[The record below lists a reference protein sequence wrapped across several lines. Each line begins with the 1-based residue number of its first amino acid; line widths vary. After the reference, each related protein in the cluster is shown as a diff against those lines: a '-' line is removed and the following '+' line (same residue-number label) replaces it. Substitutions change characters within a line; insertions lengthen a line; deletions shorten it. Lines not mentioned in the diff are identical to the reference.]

1 MKKTILLVLL
11 LVIGVIFAG
20 CDITYDIQKDNSVIV
35 TIECDDGD
43 VDDFGE
49 LYDFDEGDLD
59 NDKDLEDILDD
70 ILDEYEIEG
79 DITVKS
85 LKRDRNDNFTLVFEY
100 IPSDD
105 FDDVIET
112 GDMCVNTAEELL
124 DAYADFVYDDD
135 FMDVY
140 DKEFSEEVDDE
151 EVYVYDKKGDEL
163 NDKDMEEYFE
173 KAKLD
178 KLTAAFVTVP
188 YFPGYD
194 NIFDDLKVTVPGNI
208 ELIIGDEDIEVEDGA
223 IVSETTY
230 LVIYGTSGN
239 FLTVL
244 LVILLLAALGVGG
257 YFAYDKFIA
266 KKSNGLDTELD
277 EVIE

>member
-266 KKSNGLDTELD
+266 KKSDGLDTELD